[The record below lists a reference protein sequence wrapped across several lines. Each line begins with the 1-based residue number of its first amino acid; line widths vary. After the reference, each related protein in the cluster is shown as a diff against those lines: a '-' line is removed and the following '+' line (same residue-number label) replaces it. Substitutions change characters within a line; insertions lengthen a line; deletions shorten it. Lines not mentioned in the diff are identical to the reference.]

1 MNMESS
7 TRFPDGFVEEIFME
21 KPFVKF
27 LIITFIILIF
37 LLGVAGN
44 CFVLVIVY
52 RKRSLQTPLNLL
64 LVNLAIADILCCIF
78 VIAGDPLYEIA
89 ARSGYISVKES
100 CPKIMFYSM
109 VGDYF
114 AAIAIALP
122 LLVYSFYQQGSIQS
136 YSKLIILLWIF
147 TSAVAGYDAHSAEWA
162 AVDSSGTLFC
172 ITNTSNSALDRLLEH
187 FNTFIHVIFPAFI
200 TASCLIMHLKL
211 KKKFLDGTSIHR
223 MLLLMVAIY
232 AMLITPV
239 TLTIHLPHYTSID
252 YKNVLKLWK
261 AALFWSMFTVVY
273 KPILY
278 VLYHKDFNDEFWY
291 GIEFFSRRTHGD
303 VYPLHN
309 DVNL

>member
-1 MNMESS
+1 
-7 TRFPDGFVEEIFME
+7 ME

-122 LLVYSFYQQGSIQS
+122 LLVYTFYQQGSIRS

-162 AVDSSGTLFC
+162 AVDSSGILFC